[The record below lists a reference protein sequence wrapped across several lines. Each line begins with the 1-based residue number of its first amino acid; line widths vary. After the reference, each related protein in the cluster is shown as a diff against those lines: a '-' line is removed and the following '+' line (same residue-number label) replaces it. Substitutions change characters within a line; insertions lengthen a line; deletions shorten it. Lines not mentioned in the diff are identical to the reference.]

1 MMQVT
6 TSKNILINAIEQGDS
21 VKTDASWAILKY
33 KEIGIYRKV
42 ACLASLFNI
51 DFEEILSELPQ
62 DSEGRILDYK
72 TRHIIHEALISVS

>member
-6 TSKNILINAIEQGDS
+6 TSKYSLIHAIEQGDS

-51 DFEEILSELPQ
+51 DFEEIVSELPQ

-72 TRHIIHEALISVS
+72 TRHIIHEALLSVS